1 MSEPFNLR
9 VRCAFGNV
17 FFVPVFPLQQG
28 KGKTLLAFQPNM
40 VSTIQIQPSPFNTF
54 CPKKTEATKRT
65 NPVLKKRLH
74 RDFVALKTHHLGEE
88 IT

>member
-1 MSEPFNLR
+1 MLMFCWDSEDEIWSRFMSEPFNLR

-40 VSTIQIQPSPFNTF
+40 VSTIQIQPSPFDTF
-54 CPKKTEATKRT
+54 CQ
-65 NPVLKKRLH
+65 KKRKQQKELI
-74 RDFVALKTHHLGEE
+74 LS
-88 IT
+88 